1 MVNLEDA
8 LKYLGIDDTDEMINT
23 NVSRALSSA
32 RLTLKGAVG
41 DDIDVYLP
49 DDPRADE
56 LTLKYMADLYDN
68 RGLGGKAANADHAMT
83 NTLETQLRMELR
95 RARREDSR

>member
-1 MVNLEDA
+1 MVNLDDA
-8 LKYLGIDDTDEMINT
+8 LKYLGFDDTDEMINA

-32 RLTLKGAVG
+32 RLALKGTVG
-41 DDIDVYLP
+41 DDIDAYLP

-68 RGLGGKAANADHAMT
+68 RGPGGKAANADRAMT
-83 NTLETQLRMELR
+83 NTLETQLRLELR
-95 RARREDSR
+95 RAREEGR